1 MAQVKFYRG
10 LREKYNAGSHA
21 DGVYFATDTAEILL
35 NGISYGLSEEV
46 KNQVITNIT
55 YDQTS
60 GKLTFVTNGAETP
73 DIEITIPEAT
83 AENPGLMSS
92 EDKDLL
98 NKVLAGMDGDKSIK
112 DQITEAVNAAKGTID
127 AYTVNG
133 QAIST
138 NPVLAGNDL
147 KVSDNG
153 YVKQSGEEAAIT
165 ADDTIDVAL
174 GKLEQKADNN
184 KTALEEFKAE
194 KNQPNGFAGLD
205 ENGKIDPSL
214 VAGVVGHV
222 LGLEQFVES
231 TALPTADATNV
242 GKYYFVTDTNKIAE
256 CVENEGAYSWE
267 YTDPQS
273 QILYNRRGADEL
285 GRTNTIYR
293 WDGANMTVIS
303 DSVVLGETTGTAY
316 DGAKGKA
323 NRDALNSAPNKV
335 VTGFGLVTPTDDQV
349 SIAFTDVD
357 KNGENNQYAAGQG
370 GSIVISAATETT
382 AGLQSAEDKTY
393 IENIKD
399 IIGEDATDPA
409 NLDLLLKS
417 NAGIGVLADYTDA
430 ASENA
435 DIAAD
440 DTITTAFAKL
450 QKQINDISGDGT
462 GSIADQINQAITN
475 IINGASEGYDTL
487 KELED
492 AIKAVDSKVGNPAGE
507 DPVTAATGL
516 FKDLADLEARVADNE
531 AKLAIVQGEETV
543 DGSIKKALKDAKDY
557 TDAALAWV
565 EV

>member
-10 LREKYNAGSHA
+10 LRKKYNAGSYA

-98 NKVLAGMDGDKSIK
+98 DKVLAGMDGDKSIK

-303 DSVVLGETTGTAY
+303 DSVVLGEITGTAY

-323 NRDALNSAPNKV
+323 NRDALNSAPTTV
-335 VTGFGLVTPTDDQV
+335 VTGFGAVTPAADTV
-349 SIAFTDVD
+349 TVAFRDSD
-357 KNGENNQYAAGQG
+357 KDGSNNQYAAADG
-370 GSIVISAATETT
+370 GNIVIPAATNNA
-382 AGLQSAEDKTY
+382 AGVMSATDKTY
-393 IENIKD
+393 IEAIKD
-399 IIGEDATDPA
+399 AFGENVGT
-409 NLDLLLKS
+409 LDILLKS
-417 NAGIGVLADYTDA
+417 NAGVGVLKDYTQDA
-430 ASENA
+430 TG
-435 DIAAD
+435 DPIAAG
-440 DTITTAFAKL
+440 DTIAEAIGKL
-450 QKQINDISGDGT
+450 DKVLTDLAGDGS
-462 GSIADQINQAITN
+462 GSIADQINQDITN

-492 AIKAVDSKVGNPAGE
+492 AIKAVDSKVGNPASE

-516 FKDLADLEARVADNE
+516 FKDLADLEARVATNE
-531 AKLAIVQGEETV
+531 DKLAIVQGEETV

>member
-83 AENPGLMSS
+83 AKNPGLMSS

-323 NRDALNSAPNKV
+323 NRDALNSAPTTV
-335 VTGFGLVTPTDDQV
+335 VTGFGAVTPAADTV
-349 SIAFTDVD
+349 TVAFRDSD
-357 KNGENNQYAAGQG
+357 KDGSNNQYAAADG
-370 GSIVISAATETT
+370 GNIVIPAATNNA
-382 AGLQSAEDKTY
+382 AGVMSATDKTY
-393 IENIKD
+393 IEAIKD
-399 IIGEDATDPA
+399 AFGENVGT
-409 NLDLLLKS
+409 LDILLKS
-417 NAGIGVLADYTDA
+417 NAGVGVLKDYTQDA
-430 ASENA
+430 TG
-435 DIAAD
+435 DPIAAG
-440 DTITTAFAKL
+440 DTIAEAIGKL
-450 QKQINDISGDGT
+450 DKVLTDLAGDGS

-492 AIKAVDSKVGNPAGE
+492 AIKAVDSKVGNPASE

-516 FKDLADLEARVADNE
+516 FKDLADLEARVATNE
-531 AKLAIVQGEETV
+531 DKLAIVQGEETV

>member
-21 DGVYFATDTAEILL
+21 DGVYFATNTAEILL
-35 NGISYGLSEEV
+35 NGISYGLSD
-46 KNQVITNIT
+46 KVITNIT
-55 YDQTS
+55 YDKTS

-73 DIEITIPEAT
+73 DVEITIPEAT

-303 DSVVLGETTGTAY
+303 DSVVLGEITGTAY

-323 NRDALNSAPNKV
+323 NRDALNSAPTTV
-335 VTGFGLVTPTDDQV
+335 VTGFGAVTPAADTV
-349 SIAFTDVD
+349 TVAFRDSD
-357 KNGENNQYAAGQG
+357 KNGENNQYAAADG
-370 GSIVISAATETT
+370 GTIVINAATDT
-382 AGLQSAEDKTY
+382 AAGVMSATDKTY
-393 IENIKD
+393 IEAIKD
-399 IIGEDATDPA
+399 AFGEDVGT
-409 NLDLLLKS
+409 LDILLKS
-417 NAGIGVLADYTDA
+417 DAGVGVLKDYTQDA
-430 ASENA
+430 TG
-435 DIAAD
+435 DPVAAG
-440 DTITTAFAKL
+440 DTIAVAIGKL
-450 QKQINDISGDGT
+450 DKVLTDLAGDGS
-462 GSIADQINQAITN
+462 GSVADQIKIAIN
-475 IINGASEGYDTL
+475 NLINGASEGYDTL

-507 DPVTAATGL
+507 EPVTAATGL
-516 FKDLADLEARVADNE
+516 FKDLADLEARVAANE
-531 AKLAIVQGEETV
+531 AKLATVQGEETV

>member
-303 DSVVLGETTGTAY
+303 DSVVLGEITGTAY

-323 NRDALNSAPNKV
+323 NRDALNSAPTTV
-335 VTGFGLVTPTDDQV
+335 VTGFGAVTPAADTV
-349 SIAFTDVD
+349 TVAFRDSD
-357 KNGENNQYAAGQG
+357 KNGENNQYAAADG
-370 GSIVISAATETT
+370 GTIVINAATDT
-382 AGLQSAEDKTY
+382 AAGVMSATDKTY
-393 IENIKD
+393 IEAIKD
-399 IIGEDATDPA
+399 AFGEDVGT
-409 NLDLLLKS
+409 LDILLKS
-417 NAGIGVLADYTDA
+417 DAGVGVLKDYTQDA
-430 ASENA
+430 TG
-435 DIAAD
+435 DPIAAG
-440 DTITTAFAKL
+440 DTIAEAIGKL
-450 QKQINDISGDGT
+450 DKVLTDLAGDGS

-492 AIKAVDSKVGNPAGE
+492 AIKAVDSKVGNPASE

-516 FKDLADLEARVADNE
+516 FKDLADLEARVATNE
-531 AKLAIVQGEETV
+531 DKLAIVQGEETV

>member
-98 NKVLAGMDGDKSIK
+98 DKVLAGLDGDKTIQ
-112 DQITEAVNAAKGTID
+112 DLINEAKATID
-127 AYTVNG
+127 NYTVNG
-133 QAIST
+133 FKIST
-138 NPVLAGNDL
+138 NPVLAGADITLTGYTQAGGETAAVAASDTVNQAIA
-147 KVSDNG
+147 KVENANTNT
-153 YVKQSGEEAAIT
+153 QN
-165 ADDTIDVAL
+165 AL
-174 GKLEQKADNN
+174 D
-184 KTALEEFKAE
+184 EFKGQ

-214 VAGVVGHV
+214 VDGVVGHV
-222 LGLEQFVES
+222 LGLEQFVENAS
-231 TALPTADATNV
+231 LPAASVDNV
-242 GKYYFVTDTNKIAE
+242 GQYYFVTDENKIAE
-256 CVENEGAYSWE
+256 CVENEGNYSWE
-267 YTDPQS
+267 KTDPQS
-273 QILYNRRGADEL
+273 QVLYNRRGADEL

-323 NRDALNSAPNKV
+323 NRDALNSAPTTV
-335 VTGFGLVTPTDDQV
+335 VTGFGAVTPAADTV
-349 SIAFTDVD
+349 TVAFRDSD
-357 KNGENNQYAAGQG
+357 KDGSNNQYAAADG
-370 GSIVISAATETT
+370 GNIVIPAATNNA
-382 AGLQSAEDKTY
+382 AGVMSATDKTY
-393 IENIKD
+393 IEAIKD
-399 IIGEDATDPA
+399 AFGENVGT
-409 NLDLLLKS
+409 LDILLKS
-417 NAGIGVLADYTDA
+417 NAGVGVLKDYTQDA
-430 ASENA
+430 TG
-435 DIAAD
+435 DPIAAG
-440 DTITTAFAKL
+440 DTIAEAIGKL
-450 QKQINDISGDGT
+450 DKVLTDLAGDGS
-462 GSIADQINQAITN
+462 GSVADQIKIAITN
-475 IINGASEGYDTL
+475 LINGASEDYNTL

-492 AIKAVDSKVGNPAGE
+492 AIKAVDTKVGNPATE
-507 DPVTAATGL
+507 EPVTAATGL
-516 FKDLADLEARVADNE
+516 FKDLADLEARVAANE
-531 AKLAIVQGEETV
+531 AKLAVVQGEETV
-543 DGSIKKALKDAKDY
+543 EGSIKKALKDAKDY
-557 TDAALAWV
+557 TDAALMWV

>member
-21 DGVYFATDTAEILL
+21 DGVYFATDTTEILL
-35 NGISYGLSEEV
+35 NDISYGLSD
-46 KNQVITNIT
+46 KVITNIT
-55 YDQTS
+55 YDKTS

-73 DIEITIPEAT
+73 DVEITIPEAT
-83 AENPGLMSS
+83 AENPGLMSL

-323 NRDALNSAPNKV
+323 NRDALNSAPTTV
-335 VTGFGLVTPTDDQV
+335 VTGFGAVTPAADTV
-349 SIAFTDVD
+349 TVAFRDSD
-357 KNGENNQYAAGQG
+357 KNGENNQYAAADG
-370 GSIVISAATETT
+370 GTIVINAATDT
-382 AGLQSAEDKTY
+382 AAGVMSATDKTY
-393 IENIKD
+393 IEAIKD
-399 IIGEDATDPA
+399 AFGEDVGT
-409 NLDLLLKS
+409 LDILLKS
-417 NAGIGVLADYTDA
+417 DAGVGVLKDYTQDA
-430 ASENA
+430 TG
-435 DIAAD
+435 DPVAAG
-440 DTITTAFAKL
+440 DTIAVAIGKL
-450 QKQINDISGDGT
+450 DKVLTDLAGDGS
-462 GSIADQINQAITN
+462 GSVADQIKIAIN
-475 IINGASEGYDTL
+475 NLINGASEGYDTL

-516 FKDLADLEARVADNE
+516 FKDLADLEARVAANE
-531 AKLAIVQGEETV
+531 AKLTIVQGEETV

-565 EV
+565 EVY

>member
-303 DSVVLGETTGTAY
+303 DSVVLGEITGTAY

-323 NRDALNSAPNKV
+323 NRDALNSAPTTV
-335 VTGFGLVTPTDDQV
+335 VTGFGAVTPAADTV
-349 SIAFTDVD
+349 TVAFRDSD
-357 KNGENNQYAAGQG
+357 KNGENNQYAAADG
-370 GSIVISAATETT
+370 GTIVINAATDT
-382 AGLQSAEDKTY
+382 AAGVMSATDKTY
-393 IENIKD
+393 IEAIKD
-399 IIGEDATDPA
+399 AFGENVGT
-409 NLDLLLKS
+409 LDILLKS
-417 NAGIGVLADYTDA
+417 NAGVGVLKDYTQDA
-430 ASENA
+430 TG
-435 DIAAD
+435 DPIAAG
-440 DTITTAFAKL
+440 DTIAEAIGKL
-450 QKQINDISGDGT
+450 DKVLTDLAGDGS

-492 AIKAVDSKVGNPAGE
+492 AIKAVDSKVGNPASE

-516 FKDLADLEARVADNE
+516 FKDLADLEARVATNE
-531 AKLAIVQGEETV
+531 DKLAIVQGEETV

>member
-303 DSVVLGETTGTAY
+303 DSVVLGEITGTAY

-323 NRDALNSAPNKV
+323 NRDALNSAPTTV
-335 VTGFGLVTPTDDQV
+335 VTGFGAVTPAADTV
-349 SIAFTDVD
+349 TVAFRDSD
-357 KNGENNQYAAGQG
+357 KNGENNQYAAADG
-370 GSIVISAATETT
+370 GTIVINAATDT
-382 AGLQSAEDKTY
+382 AAGVMSATDKTY
-393 IENIKD
+393 IEAIKD
-399 IIGEDATDPA
+399 AFGENVGT
-409 NLDLLLKS
+409 LDILLKS
-417 NAGIGVLADYTDA
+417 DAGVGVLKDYTQDA
-430 ASENA
+430 TG
-435 DIAAD
+435 DPIAAG
-440 DTITTAFAKL
+440 DTIAEAIGKL
-450 QKQINDISGDGT
+450 DKVLTDLAGDGS

-492 AIKAVDSKVGNPAGE
+492 AIKAVDSKVGNPASE

-516 FKDLADLEARVADNE
+516 FKDLADLEARVATNE
-531 AKLAIVQGEETV
+531 DKLAIVQGEETV

>member
-1 MAQVKFYRG
+1 MVF
-10 LREKYNAGSHA
+10 L
-21 DGVYFATDTAEILL
+21 
-35 NGISYGLSEEV
+35 SYGLSEEV

-55 YDQTS
+55 YDETS
-60 GKLTFVTNGAETP
+60 GKLTFVTNGAEEP
-73 DIEITIPEAT
+73 DIEITLPEAT
-83 AENPGLMSS
+83 ATNPGLMSP

-98 NKVLAGMDGDKSIK
+98 DKVLAGLDGNKTI
-112 DQITEAVNAAKGTID
+112 QGLINEAKATID

-138 NPVLAGNDL
+138 NPILAGNDL

-153 YVKQSGEEAAIT
+153 YVKQSGEESAIT
-165 ADDTIDVAL
+165 ADDTIDVAI

-184 KTALEEFKAE
+184 KTNLEEFKAE

-214 VAGVVGHV
+214 VDGVVGHV
-222 LGLEQFVES
+222 LGVEQFVNANPE
-231 TALPTADATNV
+231 ANAENA
-242 GKYYFVTDTNKIAE
+242 GKYWFNTTTNKI
-256 CVENEGAYSWE
+256 VEVVDNEGSYSLE
-267 YTDPQS
+267 ETDPQS
-273 QILYNRRGADEL
+273 QVLYNRRGEDEN
-285 GRTNTIYR
+285 GHANTLYR
-293 WDGANMTVIS
+293 WDGQQMTAVS
-303 DSVVLGETTGTAY
+303 DPIAIGEVTGTAY

-323 NRDALNSAPNKV
+323 NRDALNTAPDKV
-335 VTGFGLVTPTDDQV
+335 ITGFGLVTPDTEKIN
-349 SIAFTDVD
+349 IAFTDVD

-370 GSIVISAATETT
+370 GNITIPGATEAT

-393 IENIKD
+393 IEAIKD
-399 IIGEDATDPA
+399 IIGDNATDPSS
-409 NLDLLLKS
+409 LDLLLKS

-430 ASENA
+430 ASDNE
-435 DIAAD
+435 DIATN

-516 FKDLADLEARVADNE
+516 FKDLADLEARVAANE

>member
-21 DGVYFATDTAEILL
+21 DGVYFATNTAEILL

-303 DSVVLGETTGTAY
+303 DSVVLGEITGTAY

-323 NRDALNSAPNKV
+323 NRDALNSAPTTV
-335 VTGFGLVTPTDDQV
+335 VTGFGAVTPAADTV
-349 SIAFTDVD
+349 TVAFRDSD
-357 KNGENNQYAAGQG
+357 KNGENNQYAAADG
-370 GSIVISAATETT
+370 GTIVINAATDT
-382 AGLQSAEDKTY
+382 AAGVMSATDKTY
-393 IENIKD
+393 IEAIKD
-399 IIGEDATDPA
+399 AFGEDVGT
-409 NLDLLLKS
+409 LDILLKS
-417 NAGIGVLADYTDA
+417 DAGVGVLKDYTQDA
-430 ASENA
+430 TG
-435 DIAAD
+435 DPIAAG
-440 DTITTAFAKL
+440 DTIAEAIGKL
-450 QKQINDISGDGT
+450 DKVLTDLAGDGS

-492 AIKAVDSKVGNPAGE
+492 AIKAVDSKVGNPASE

-516 FKDLADLEARVADNE
+516 FKDLADLEARVATNE
-531 AKLAIVQGEETV
+531 DKLAIVQGEETV

>member
-46 KNQVITNIT
+46 KNKVITNIT
-55 YDQTS
+55 YDETS

-83 AENPGLMSS
+83 AENPGLMSK

-98 NKVLAGMDGDKSIK
+98 DKVLAGMDGNTSIK
-112 DQITEAVNAAKGTID
+112 DQITNAVNAAKGTID

-153 YVKQSGEEAAIT
+153 YVKASGEESAIT

-222 LGLEQFVES
+222 LGVEQFVAEN
-231 TALPTADATNV
+231 PTASAENA
-242 GKYYFVTDTNKIAE
+242 GKYWFNTTTKKI
-256 CVENEGAYSWE
+256 VEVVDNDGSYSLE
-267 YTDPQS
+267 ETDPQS
-273 QILYNRRGADEL
+273 QVLYNRRGADEL

-323 NRDALNSAPNKV
+323 NRDALNTAPDKV
-335 VTGFGLVTPTDDQV
+335 ITGFGLVTPTD
-349 SIAFTDVD
+349 SNLTIAFTDVD

-370 GSIVISAATETT
+370 GNITIPGATETT

-399 IIGEDATDPA
+399 IIGDNAADPSS
-409 NLDLLLKS
+409 LDLLLKS

-430 ASENA
+430 ASNNE
-435 DIAAD
+435 DIAAN

-492 AIKAVDSKVGNPAGE
+492 AIKAVDSKVGNPATE
-507 DPVTAATGL
+507 EPVAAATGL
-516 FKDLADLEARVADNE
+516 FKDLEDLEARVAANE

>member
-35 NGISYGLSEEV
+35 NDISYGLSD
-46 KNQVITNIT
+46 KVITNIT
-55 YDQTS
+55 YDKTS

-73 DIEITIPEAT
+73 DVEITIPEAT

-323 NRDALNSAPNKV
+323 NRDALNSAPTTV
-335 VTGFGLVTPTDDQV
+335 VTGFGAVTPAADTV
-349 SIAFTDVD
+349 TVAFRDSD
-357 KNGENNQYAAGQG
+357 KNGENNQYAAADG
-370 GSIVISAATETT
+370 GTIVINAATDT
-382 AGLQSAEDKTY
+382 AAGVMSATDKTY
-393 IENIKD
+393 IEAIKD
-399 IIGEDATDPA
+399 AFGEDVGT
-409 NLDLLLKS
+409 LDILLKS
-417 NAGIGVLADYTDA
+417 DAGVGVLKDYTQDA
-430 ASENA
+430 TG
-435 DIAAD
+435 DPVAAG
-440 DTITTAFAKL
+440 DTIAVAIGKL
-450 QKQINDISGDGT
+450 DKVLTDLAGDGS
-462 GSIADQINQAITN
+462 GSVADQIKIAIN
-475 IINGASEGYDTL
+475 NLINGASEGYDTL

-507 DPVTAATGL
+507 EPVTAATGL
-516 FKDLADLEARVADNE
+516 FKDLADLEARVAANE
-531 AKLAIVQGEETV
+531 AKLATVQGEETV

>member
-73 DIEITIPEAT
+73 DVEITIPEAT

-303 DSVVLGETTGTAY
+303 DSVVLGEITGTAY

-323 NRDALNSAPNKV
+323 NRDALNSAPTTV
-335 VTGFGLVTPTDDQV
+335 VTGFGAVTPAADTV
-349 SIAFTDVD
+349 TVAFRDSD
-357 KNGENNQYAAGQG
+357 KNGENNQYAAADG
-370 GSIVISAATETT
+370 GTIVINAATDT
-382 AGLQSAEDKTY
+382 AAGVMSATDKTY
-393 IENIKD
+393 IEAIKD
-399 IIGEDATDPA
+399 AFGENVGT
-409 NLDLLLKS
+409 LDILLKS
-417 NAGIGVLADYTDA
+417 NAGVGVLKDYTQDA
-430 ASENA
+430 TG
-435 DIAAD
+435 DPIAAG
-440 DTITTAFAKL
+440 DTIAEAIGKL
-450 QKQINDISGDGT
+450 DKVLTDLAGDGS

-492 AIKAVDSKVGNPAGE
+492 AIKAVDSKVGNPASE

-516 FKDLADLEARVADNE
+516 FKDLADLEARVATNE
-531 AKLAIVQGEETV
+531 DKLAIVQGEETV

>member
-10 LREKYNAGSHA
+10 IREKYVPSTHV

-35 NGISYGLSEEV
+35 NGISYGLSEDV
-46 KNQVITNIT
+46 KNKVITNIT
-55 YDQTS
+55 YDETS

-73 DIEITIPEAT
+73 DVEITIPEAT
-83 AENPGLMSS
+83 AENRGLMSS

-98 NKVLAGMDGDKSIK
+98 DKVLAGMDGDKSIK
-112 DQITEAVNAAKGTID
+112 DQITEAVNAAKETID

-165 ADDTIDVAL
+165 ADDTIDVAI
-174 GKLEQKADNN
+174 GKLEQKVDNN

-273 QILYNRRGADEL
+273 QVLYNRRGADEL

-323 NRDALNSAPNKV
+323 NRDALNSAPDKV
-335 VTGFGLVTPTDDQV
+335 VTGFGLVTPTANQV

-370 GSIVISAATETT
+370 GSIVIPAATETT

-399 IIGEDATDPA
+399 IIGKDATDAA
-409 NLDLLLKS
+409 NLNLLLKS
-417 NAGIGVLADYTDA
+417 NAGIGVLKDYIDA
-430 ASENA
+430 ASENT
-435 DIAAD
+435 DIAAN

-507 DPVTAATGL
+507 EPVTAATGL
-516 FKDLADLEARVADNE
+516 FKDLADLEARVAANE
-531 AKLAIVQGEETV
+531 AKLAVVQGEETV

>member
-35 NGISYGLSEEV
+35 NDISYGLSD
-46 KNQVITNIT
+46 KVITNIT
-55 YDQTS
+55 YDKTS

-73 DIEITIPEAT
+73 DVEITIPEAT

-323 NRDALNSAPNKV
+323 NRDALNSAPTTV
-335 VTGFGLVTPTDDQV
+335 VTGFGAVTPAADTV
-349 SIAFTDVD
+349 TVAFRDSD
-357 KNGENNQYAAGQG
+357 KNGENNQYAAADG
-370 GSIVISAATETT
+370 GTIVINAATDT
-382 AGLQSAEDKTY
+382 AAGVMSATDKTY
-393 IENIKD
+393 IEAIKD
-399 IIGEDATDPA
+399 AFGEDVGT
-409 NLDLLLKS
+409 LDILLKS
-417 NAGIGVLADYTDA
+417 DAGVGVLKDYTQDA
-430 ASENA
+430 TGYPV
-435 DIAAD
+435 AAG
-440 DTITTAFAKL
+440 DTIAVAIGKL
-450 QKQINDISGDGT
+450 DKVLTDLAGDGS
-462 GSIADQINQAITN
+462 GSVADQIKIAIN
-475 IINGASEGYDTL
+475 NLINGASEGYDTL

-507 DPVTAATGL
+507 EPVTAATGL
-516 FKDLADLEARVADNE
+516 FKDLADLEARVAANE
-531 AKLAIVQGEETV
+531 AKLATVQGEETV

>member
-1 MAQVKFYRG
+1 MAQIKFYRG
-10 LREKYNAGSHA
+10 LREKYNATSHL
-21 DGVYFATDTAEILL
+21 DGIYFATDTAEILL

-55 YDQTS
+55 YDETS
-60 GKLTFVTNGAETP
+60 GKLTFVTNGAEEP
-73 DIEITIPEAT
+73 DIEITLPEAT
-83 AENPGLMSS
+83 ATNPGLMSP

-98 NKVLAGMDGDKSIK
+98 DKVLAGLDGSKTI
-112 DQITEAVNAAKGTID
+112 QGLINEAKATID

-138 NPVLAGNDL
+138 NPILAGNDL

-153 YVKQSGEEAAIT
+153 YVKQSGEESAIT
-165 ADDTIDVAL
+165 ADDTIDVAI

-184 KTALEEFKAE
+184 KTNLEEFKAE

-214 VAGVVGHV
+214 VDGVVGHV
-222 LGLEQFVES
+222 LGVEQFVNANPE
-231 TALPTADATNV
+231 ANAENA
-242 GKYYFVTDTNKIAE
+242 GKYWFNTTTNKI
-256 CVENEGAYSWE
+256 VEVVDNEGSYSLE
-267 YTDPQS
+267 ETDPQS
-273 QILYNRRGADEL
+273 QVLYNRRGEDEN
-285 GRTNTIYR
+285 GHANTLYR
-293 WDGANMTVIS
+293 WDGQQMTAVS
-303 DSVVLGETTGTAY
+303 DPIAIGEVTGTAY

-323 NRDALNSAPNKV
+323 NRDALNTAPDKV
-335 VTGFGLVTPTDDQV
+335 ITGFGLVTPDTEKIN
-349 SIAFTDVD
+349 IAFTDVD

-370 GSIVISAATETT
+370 GNITIPGATEAT

-393 IENIKD
+393 IENIKN
-399 IIGEDATDPA
+399 IIGDNAADPSS
-409 NLDLLLKS
+409 LDLLLKS

-430 ASENA
+430 ASDNE
-435 DIAAD
+435 DIAAN

-492 AIKAVDSKVGNPAGE
+492 AIKAVDSKVGNPAVE
-507 DPVTAATGL
+507 DPATAATGL
-516 FKDLADLEARVADNE
+516 FKDLADLEARVAANE

-543 DGSIKKALKDAKDY
+543 DGSIKKALKDAKEY
-557 TDAALAWV
+557 TDTALAWV
-565 EV
+565 EVE

>member
-1 MAQVKFYRG
+1 MAQIKFYRG
-10 LREKYNAGSHA
+10 LREKYNATSHL
-21 DGVYFATDTAEILL
+21 DGIYFATDTAEILL
-35 NGISYGLSEEV
+35 NGISYGLSEDV

-55 YDQTS
+55 YDETS

-73 DIEITIPEAT
+73 DVEITLPEAT
-83 AENPGLMSS
+83 ATNPGLMSP

-98 NKVLAGMDGDKSIK
+98 DKVLAGLDGSKTIQSLIN
-112 DQITEAVNAAKGTID
+112 EAKATID

-138 NPVLAGNDL
+138 NPTLAGNDL

-153 YVKQSGEEAAIT
+153 YVKQSGEESAIT
-165 ADDTIDVAL
+165 ADDTIDVAI

-184 KTALEEFKAE
+184 KTNLEEFKAE

-214 VAGVVGHV
+214 VDGIVGHV
-222 LGLEQFVES
+222 LGVEQFVTRAE
-231 TALPTADATNV
+231 LPQASVDNF
-242 GKYYFVTDTNKIAE
+242 GDYYFVSDESKIVE
-256 CVENEGAYSWE
+256 CVENEGVYSWE
-267 YTDPQS
+267 EMEPQE
-273 QILYNRRGADEL
+273 QVIYNRRGEDEN
-285 GRTNTIYR
+285 GHANTLYR
-293 WDGANMTVIS
+293 WDGQQMTAVSDPIS
-303 DSVVLGETTGTAY
+303 IGEVTGTAY

-323 NRDALNSAPNKV
+323 NRDALNTAPDKV
-335 VTGFGLVTPTDDQV
+335 ITGFGLVTPDTEKIN
-349 SIAFTDVD
+349 IAFTDVD

-370 GSIVISAATETT
+370 GNITIPGATEAT

-393 IENIKD
+393 IEAIKD
-399 IIGEDATDPA
+399 IIGDNAADPSS
-409 NLDLLLKS
+409 LDLLLKS

-430 ASENA
+430 ASDNE
-435 DIAAD
+435 DIAAN

-492 AIKAVDSKVGNPAGE
+492 AIKAVDSKVGNPAIE
-507 DPVTAATGL
+507 EPATAATGL
-516 FKDLADLEARVADNE
+516 FKDLADLEARVAANE

-543 DGSIKKALKDAKDY
+543 DGSIKKALKDAKEY
-557 TDAALAWV
+557 TDTALAWV
-565 EV
+565 EVE

>member
-1 MAQVKFYRG
+1 MAQIKFYRG
-10 LREKYNAGSHA
+10 LREKYNATSHL
-21 DGVYFATDTAEILL
+21 DGIYFATDTAEILL

-55 YDQTS
+55 YDETS
-60 GKLTFVTNGAETP
+60 GKLTFVTNGAEEP
-73 DIEITIPEAT
+73 DIEITLPEAT
-83 AENPGLMSS
+83 ATNPGLMSP

-98 NKVLAGMDGDKSIK
+98 DKVLAGLDGSKTI
-112 DQITEAVNAAKGTID
+112 QGLINEAKATID

-138 NPVLAGNDL
+138 NPILAGNDL

-153 YVKQSGEEAAIT
+153 YVKQSGEESAIT
-165 ADDTIDVAL
+165 ADDTIDVAI

-184 KTALEEFKAE
+184 KTNLEEFKAE

-214 VAGVVGHV
+214 VDGVVGHV
-222 LGLEQFVES
+222 LGVEQFVNANPE
-231 TALPTADATNV
+231 ANAENA
-242 GKYYFVTDTNKIAE
+242 GKYWFNTTTNKI
-256 CVENEGAYSWE
+256 VEVVDNEGSYSLE
-267 YTDPQS
+267 ETDPQS
-273 QILYNRRGADEL
+273 QVLYNRRGEDEN
-285 GRTNTIYR
+285 GHANTLYR
-293 WDGANMTVIS
+293 WDGQQMTAVS
-303 DSVVLGETTGTAY
+303 DPIAIGEVTGTAY

-323 NRDALNSAPNKV
+323 NRDALNTAPDKV
-335 VTGFGLVTPTDDQV
+335 ITGFGLVTPDTEKIN
-349 SIAFTDVD
+349 IAFTDVD

-370 GSIVISAATETT
+370 GNITIPGATEAT

-393 IENIKD
+393 IENIKN
-399 IIGEDATDPA
+399 IIGDNAADPSS
-409 NLDLLLKS
+409 LDLLLKS

-430 ASENA
+430 ASDNE
-435 DIAAD
+435 DIAAN

-450 QKQINDISGDGT
+450 QKQINDISGNGT

-492 AIKAVDSKVGNPAGE
+492 AIKAVDSKVGNPAVE
-507 DPVTAATGL
+507 DPATAATGL
-516 FKDLADLEARVADNE
+516 FKDLADLEARVAANE

-543 DGSIKKALKDAKDY
+543 DGSIKKALKDAKEY
-557 TDAALAWV
+557 TDTALAWV
-565 EV
+565 EVE

>member
-1 MAQVKFYRG
+1 MTQIKFYRG
-10 LREKYNAGSHA
+10 LREKYNATSHL
-21 DGVYFATDTAEILL
+21 DGIYFATDTAEILL

-55 YDQTS
+55 YDETS
-60 GKLTFVTNGAETP
+60 GKLTFVTNGAEKP
-73 DIEITIPEAT
+73 DIEITLPEAT
-83 AENPGLMSS
+83 ATNPGLMSP

-98 NKVLAGMDGDKSIK
+98 DKVLAGLDGSKTI
-112 DQITEAVNAAKGTID
+112 QGLINEAKATID

-133 QAIST
+133 QAISS
-138 NPVLAGNDL
+138 NPILAGNDL

-153 YVKQSGEEAAIT
+153 YVKQSGEESAIT
-165 ADDTIDVAL
+165 ADDTIDVAI

-184 KTALEEFKAE
+184 KTNLEEFKAE

-214 VAGVVGHV
+214 VDGVVGHV
-222 LGLEQFVES
+222 LGVEQFV
-231 TALPTADATNV
+231 NV
-242 GKYYFVTDTNKIAE
+242 NPEANAENAGKYWFNTTTNKI
-256 CVENEGAYSWE
+256 VEVVDNEGSYSLE
-267 YTDPQS
+267 ETDPQS
-273 QILYNRRGADEL
+273 QVLYNRRGEDEN
-285 GRTNTIYR
+285 GHANTLYR
-293 WDGANMTVIS
+293 WDGQQMTAVS
-303 DSVVLGETTGTAY
+303 DPIAIGEVTGTAY

-323 NRDALNSAPNKV
+323 NRDALNTAPDKV
-335 VTGFGLVTPTDDQV
+335 ITGFGLVTPDTEKIN
-349 SIAFTDVD
+349 IAFTDVD

-370 GSIVISAATETT
+370 GNITIPGATEAT

-393 IENIKD
+393 IEAIKD
-399 IIGEDATDPA
+399 IIGDNATDPSS
-409 NLDLLLKS
+409 LDLLLKS

-430 ASENA
+430 ASDNE
-435 DIAAD
+435 DIATN

-492 AIKAVDSKVGNPAGE
+492 AIKAVDSKVGNPAIAE
-507 DPVTAATGL
+507 PATAATGL
-516 FKDLADLEARVADNE
+516 FKDLADLEARVAANE

-543 DGSIKKALKDAKDY
+543 DGSIKKALKDAKEY
-557 TDAALAWV
+557 TDTALAWV
-565 EV
+565 EVE